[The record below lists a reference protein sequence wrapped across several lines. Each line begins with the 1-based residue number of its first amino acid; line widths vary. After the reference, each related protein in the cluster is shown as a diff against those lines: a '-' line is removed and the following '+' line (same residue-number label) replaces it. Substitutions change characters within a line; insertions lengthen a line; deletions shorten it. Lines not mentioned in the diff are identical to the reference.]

1 MKKRITLVLEVES
14 DDEFNLTDEFIRND
28 LETEINCASNSYD
41 FITMTFDEIKNSTMN
56 DLIRK
61 IELILIETGQHDK
74 EKFKLGEII
83 KYTPHEVAEILRS
96 HVDELNDV
104 LTKNNN

>member
-1 MKKRITLVLEVES
+1 MKKRVTVVLEVES

-41 FITMTFDEIKNSTMN
+41 FISMTFEEIKNSTMN

-74 EKFKLGEII
+74 EKFKLGELIR
-83 KYTPHEVAEILRS
+83 YTPYEVAEILRS
-96 HVDELNDV
+96 HVDELNDI
-104 LTKNNN
+104 LNKNSN